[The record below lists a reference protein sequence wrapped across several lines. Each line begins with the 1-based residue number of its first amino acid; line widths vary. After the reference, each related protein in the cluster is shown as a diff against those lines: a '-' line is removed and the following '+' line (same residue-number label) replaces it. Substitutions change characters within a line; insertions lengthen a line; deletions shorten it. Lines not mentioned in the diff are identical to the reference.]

1 MEIFKINLSKNEKAL
16 FNINDIMFVNSS
28 RDTRNGFAH
37 DSEFFINGKN
47 YGKNTC
53 HYLNRTWECFR
64 YQSVMRGLI
73 YNLIEDRKATL
84 KGDYKRENGLSRLT
98 KKHLDK
104 LEEIIANDDII
115 ALNRTIM
122 QKLEYKY

>member
-1 MEIFKINLSKNEKAL
+1 MEIFKINLSKNEKTL

-28 RDTRNGFAH
+28 RDTRHGFAH
-37 DSEFFINGKN
+37 DSELFINGRN

-64 YQSVMRGLI
+64 YQSVMRGLV
-73 YNLIEDRKATL
+73 YTLTEERKTQL
-84 KGDYKRENGLSRLT
+84 KGDYKRENGIARLT

>member
-1 MEIFKINLSKNEKAL
+1 MEIFKINLSENEK
-16 FNINDIMFVNSS
+16 IIHGISDIMFVNSS
-28 RDTRNGFAH
+28 RNTRNGFAH
-37 DSEFFINGKN
+37 DSELFINGRN

-64 YQSVMRGLI
+64 YQSVMKGLV

-84 KGDYKRENGLSRLT
+84 KASYKSENGLARLT

-104 LEEIIANDDII
+104 IEEIIANDDKI
-115 ALNRTIM
+115 ALYKAIR
-122 QKLEYKY
+122 QELEYKY